1 MSENTNQAPL
11 LEVKHLRKLFPAKS
25 GFLAKEKTYIKAV
38 DDVSF
43 SLMPRETLGV
53 VGESGCGKSV
63 TSLSILRLVP
73 SPPGRI
79 LEGEILLKGKARFY
93 VIVRVLWRIYTNED
107 IRHMYR
113 HWQEL

>member
-53 VGESGCGKSV
+53 G
-63 TSLSILRLVP
+63 
-73 SPPGRI
+73 
-79 LEGEILLKGKARFY
+79 
-93 VIVRVLWRIYTNED
+93 
-107 IRHMYR
+107 
-113 HWQEL
+113 